1 MLKRKMN
8 RYPNSKGPIDYIN
21 STPYQVVAT
30 YPITRV
36 KDAKLIK
43 DWLGCDSAFKSN
55 RDNLFIFCNEIQEV
69 QWEDIKQTTII

>member
-1 MLKRKMN
+1 MMKMN
-8 RYPNSKGPIDYIN
+8 RYPEYKGPIEYIN
-21 STPYQVVAT
+21 NTPYQVVAT

-69 QWEDIKQTTII
+69 QWEDVKQTTII

>member
-1 MLKRKMN
+1 MN

-69 QWEDIKQTTII
+69 QCEEIKQTKII